1 MLSPFKLDE
10 AYRMN
15 SPLQALVG
23 RSPLRI
29 SVILI
34 PNFSLMAFSSLIE
47 PARNA
52 NLLTGKELYV
62 WRFFSELGAA
72 TEASLSIP
80 LACDPLEQFE
90 VADCDILFLVSG
102 LDMEMNQS
110 GPLRSVLREAHRHG
124 TLLVALSTAT
134 FFLAAAG
141 LLNGRACTVHLDYI
155 DALREHYPQLTVR
168 NDLYVID
175 GPIITCSGGI
185 AAMDLMLH
193 IIEAQHGGE
202 LARRIAQQFM
212 HRQLRSAQEPQSME
226 LTHRYGVRHQQL
238 LTALQQMEES
248 MQEPVTKADIARD
261 AEISPRQL
269 ERLFRSQLGVSPA
282 RFYLQMRL
290 DKAQRLLRQTGMS
303 VTQVAVACGFESA
316 SHFSKC
322 YRERFGTRPSQDRN
336 R

>member
-1 MLSPFKLDE
+1 M
-10 AYRMN
+10 
-15 SPLQALVG
+15 
-23 RSPLRI
+23 RI
-29 SVILI
+29 GVILI

-52 NLLTGKELYV
+52 NLLAGKELYV

-175 GPIITCSGGI
+175 GPIITC
-185 AAMDLMLH
+185 AAVLPLWIMLH
-193 IIEAQHGGE
+193 IIEAQHGGKTG
-202 LARRIAQQFM
+202 ASHRTAVYAQAAS
-212 HRQLRSAQEPQSME
+212 RSAQEPQSME

-261 AEISPRQL
+261 AEISPR
-269 ERLFRSQLGVSPA
+269 PA
-282 RFYLQMRL
+282 RTPVPQSARRL
-290 DKAQRLLRQTGMS
+290 ASTVLS
-303 VTQVAVACGFESA
+303 ANAVG
-316 SHFSKC
+316 
-322 YRERFGTRPSQDRN
+322 
-336 R
+336 